1 MTPDPKNLENEP
13 GDSTA
18 GKSQSSIYVL
28 GCFIFLILSTCLLV
42 VGGGFLALT
51 FRGERQRLAEHDT
64 ILIQKKQLAE
74 EARIAQER
82 QKQQDQALIEKIKRD
97 QVRLAKLE
105 KERKAVEAKLLAKK
119 KKEAAEALK
128 KAARDA
134 QASETEAKKKA
145 RDEARRKELAI
156 REQSQRAIE
165 AQQCLLK
172 TAQANAKLKAL
183 PRLGVSPGQ
192 QAAIAKRVQAL
203 LGQYANKKA
212 SLEQLKRVL
221 AILNEIVATQSLS
234 ADGYKKL
241 DEELER
247 SS

>member
-1 MTPDPKNLENEP
+1 MTSDPKKLEHEP

-42 VGGGFLALT
+42 AGGGFLVLT

-64 ILIQKKQLAE
+64 MLIQKKQLAE
-74 EARIAQER
+74 EARLAQER

-97 QVRLAKLE
+97 QIRLAKLE
-105 KERKAVEAKLLAKK
+105 KERKEVEAKLLAKK
-119 KKEAAEALK
+119 RKEAAEALK
-128 KAARDA
+128 KAAKDA

-172 TAQANAKLKAL
+172 TAQANAKFKAL

-192 QAAIAKRVQAL
+192 QAEIAKRVQTL
-203 LGQYANKKA
+203 LGQFANKKA

-241 DEELER
+241 DEELKR